1 MSLKEDIEGG
11 GGRERGKVTRTP
23 RILTV
28 FDGKS
33 FHSSS
38 TCVLCSHR
46 AGNQCILQ
54 QCLFNRNFCYR
65 ITKLQLLLLF
75 TYKVMYCP
83 RTALNTA
90 PVVTPIC
97 FCLQYKTER
106 DGKTETRVE
115 KKVVIS
121 QEENGDDIDHDAVS
135 ALDIRSILSY
145 VVY

>member
-11 GGRERGKVTRTP
+11 GESEGEGHKNPMHSHCV
-23 RILTV
+23 
-28 FDGKS
+28 DGKS

-46 AGNQCILQ
+46 AGNHCILQ
-54 QCLFNRNFCYR
+54 QCLLNRNFCYR

-90 PVVTPIC
+90 PVVTLIC

-135 ALDIRSILSY
+135 VLDISSILSY